1 MQIPKEIEK
10 CIVFLGCNSKKGF
23 YLGGTA
29 FFVAV
34 TLEEFNDKYVS
45 CLVTARHNI
54 DRIRKDSI
62 DNKVYIRVNL
72 IDGTANLIASKID
85 DWVAHQDKSV
95 DVSVLSWS
103 PPQTE
108 IDFLPINLKD
118 LMITNEIIEKEE
130 IGAGYEIFLT
140 GLFYNHY

>member
-34 TLEEFNDKYVS
+34 TLEEFNDKYIS

-54 DRIRKDSI
+54 ARIRKTNQFLLNNLCNLVI
-62 DNKVYIRVNL
+62 MPNKF
-72 IDGTANLIASKID
+72 
-85 DWVAHQDKSV
+85 Q
-95 DVSVLSWS
+95 
-103 PPQTE
+103 
-108 IDFLPINLKD
+108 
-118 LMITNEIIEKEE
+118 
-130 IGAGYEIFLT
+130 
-140 GLFYNHY
+140 